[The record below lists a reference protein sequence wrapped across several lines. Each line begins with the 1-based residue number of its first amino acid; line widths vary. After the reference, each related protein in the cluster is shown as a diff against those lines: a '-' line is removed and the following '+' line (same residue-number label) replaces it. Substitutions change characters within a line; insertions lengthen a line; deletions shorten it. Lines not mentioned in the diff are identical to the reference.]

1 MPRLAMDG
9 GQVEDQVC
17 LVRKQAGR
25 NRRSHV
31 VLDINQLA
39 GLQPLLKQP
48 GVGTIARLLQ
58 IDENDALG
66 KILPQQVLRQVGPY
80 ESRAAE

>member
-1 MPRLAMDG
+1 
-9 GQVEDQVC
+9 
-17 LVRKQAGR
+17 
-25 NRRSHV
+25 

-48 GVGTIARLLQ
+48 GVGKIARLLQ